1 MGFEY
6 TVNGNDK
13 GLSYIFLEQAKKLD
27 GFDESKQIDW
37 NQVMNV
43 FDEIQQEKQSNNE
56 SLFSGGTDKTK
67 KGYGSSYTIK
77 KNDKI
82 QLSDAD
88 LNKIYTAMGVDLNK
102 SKGVANLAPKDQNPP
117 QNGANLSN
125 KTATLT
131 DLEKAGKKDIQDGET
146 TINNQI
152 VNYYNGY
159 VSSISDKNNY
169 VQRMILR
176 NNDGSI
182 NSFSDYENDVNG
194 NPVKMYI
201 YDNNGKLMET
211 REFVNGSN
219 GRALRTISRNP
230 DGTVKDYTDWQYDS
244 SGKTTKQ
251 TERNADGSAK
261 GVYYYQYENL
271 KDTNGNIT
279 GSYEYQRDALTQ
291 GRISRQIERDKNGN
305 VIGVYEYEHDI
316 SGKKSKQVEKDAAG
330 NIIST
335 SEIENDEYGRNM
347 KRIRKNLQG
356 SVTGIFESEYDSS
369 GRRIKLIE
377 KDANGNVKFYTIYS
391 EWDSNTKDPIKG
403 QKYDAKGHMINVK
416 IV

>member
-43 FDEIQQEKQSNNE
+43 LDEIQQEQQSNNE

-261 GVYYYQYENL
+261 GVYDYRYQ
-271 KDTNGNIT
+271 DIIDVNGNIT
-279 GSYEYQRDALTQ
+279 GSYEYQLDALKQ
-291 GRISRQIERDKNGN
+291 DNIYSQIERDKNGN
-305 VIGVYEYEHDI
+305 IIGVYEYEYGPSNTKD
-316 SGKKSKQVEKDAAG
+316 KQIKKDAAG
-330 NIIST
+330 NLVEINEYKYDSQGRDVKQITKKPDGNVQIIY
-335 SEIENDEYGRNM
+335 EY
-347 KRIRKNLQG
+347 
-356 SVTGIFESEYDSS
+356 EYDSL
-369 GRRIKLIE
+369 GRTTKQTE
-377 KDANGNVKFYTIYS
+377 KDPNGNITAYYIFT
-391 EWDSNTKDPIKG
+391 EWSSYNNEPIKG
-403 QKYDAKGHMINVK
+403 QKYDAKGHKINVK